1 MKAAG
6 MIDET
11 ILNRAVA
18 RGILNA
24 GQRQALI
31 ALAREEAPE
40 PALAGQGAEG
50 VEGRAQGLA
59 GAALPSVDDQ
69 MRLVGGGNDIFV
81 TVGVILLFA
90 GALFALQAIAP
101 QNAVS
106 IAVAL
111 ALGSWGVAEIVTRQ
125 KRMRLSSTL
134 LSLMFMAAVLA
145 LLWEGL
151 QAQIGLPAELN
162 VFSLLAL
169 RASAGEVA
177 SILGGGMIV
186 AAVVYFT
193 RFKVPV
199 LAGVIALAATSL
211 AFLGALVFY
220 HDQLI
225 SGAAVVPAADQLA
238 DILADA
244 LAIPL
249 LCGLAIFFVAVFFDL
264 RDRERQTVWS
274 DCAFWLHVVSA
285 PLLVHPLFILAT
297 GQEVL
302 SGRIEPGLWASI
314 LLGLMMAGFVLVALA
329 IDRRSLL
336 APTLAYFGSVGIY
349 FLINDA
355 ANTTGIPPFAL
366 ILIAIG
372 AIVILFGAGWQRI
385 RSLIIRPLL
394 PTSALNRLPPI
405 KA

>member
-1 MKAAG
+1 
-6 MIDET
+6 MIDHSV
-11 ILNRAVA
+11 LDQAVA
-18 RGILNA
+18 RGILDA

-31 ALAREEAPE
+31 DLASEIQADS
-40 PALAGQGAEG
+40 ASSGEG
-50 VEGRAQGLA
+50 NGRSLSGGL
-59 GAALPSVDDQ
+59 SVDDQ

-81 TVGVILLFA
+81 AVGIILLFA
-90 GALFALQAIAP
+90 GGQFALAAMFPGGRFPSTIAL
-101 QNAVS
+101 
-106 IAVAL
+106 IVA
-111 ALGSWGVAEIVTRQ
+111 SWLVAEVITRQ

-134 LSLMFMAAVLA
+134 LALIFTVAIFILLA
-145 LLWEGL
+145 NLLRDRIMIPGETN
-151 QAQIGLPAELN
+151 A
-162 VFSLLAL
+162 FSLFAL
-169 RASAGEVA
+169 RSEAGQIA
-177 SILGGGMIV
+177 LFLGGGLI
-186 AAVVYFT
+186 AAAAAYFA

-199 LAGVIALAATSL
+199 LAGVIATAATGL
-211 AFLGALVFY
+211 AFLGAIVFY
-220 HDQLI
+220 HDQLL
-225 SGAAVVPAADQLA
+225 SGAVAAPRPDQLA

-249 LCGLAIFFVAVFFDL
+249 LCGLTIFIAAVLLDL

-297 GQEVL
+297 GQEIL
-302 SGRIEPGLWASI
+302 SGEIEPGVGAGI
-314 LLGLMMAGFVLVALA
+314 LLGVMMTGFVLVALA

-349 FLINDA
+349 YLVNDA

-372 AIVILFGAGWQRI
+372 AMVILFGAGWQRI
-385 RSLIIRPLL
+385 RRLIIRPLL
-394 PTSALNRLPPI
+394 PTSVLDRLPPI